1 MAWTL
6 SDLATTAT
14 AAAVVAVAVT
24 GERPVGW
31 TNGEHQQTLV
41 VSLS

>member
-6 SDLATTAT
+6 SDLATT

-31 TNGEHQQTLV
+31 TNGERQQTLV